1 MYSAPPTYFWEGF
14 TCYLILIK
22 VDFNLKEKYSKKFGL
37 FIIPRKA
44 GGGRGLGITK
54 KSMETVPLK
63 ELVFY
68 HNDR

>member
-44 GGGRGLGITK
+44 GGGGGREGFGYYKKKRGNCPFKRASFL
-54 KSMETVPLK
+54 S
-63 ELVFY
+63 
-68 HNDR
+68 